1 MLKLWVPI
9 IIVSLIIS
17 ITLASSVDAQGKYS
31 IPAWVK
37 GIAGFWAEDKIT
49 DSDFGEGLSFLISEK
64 IIEVPEM
71 KSMEQEIAQLKTEN
85 KNLKGELRFLEK
97 ENAEFRAI
105 LNSEIIETGISS
117 YLDDLESTS
126 YECPSSH
133 PYEWSDGLCYDQ
145 PEYYDNGCPN
155 GYPYLWSDDQCHTIS
170 EYLDSGCPRDY
181 PYEWSDGLCYD
192 LPEYYYDEPVDTT
205 PSCDPSYPDVCIA
218 PYPPDLDC
226 DEIFYSN
233 FRVVGSDP
241 HGFDRDNDGIGCEVG
256 SPQSSAPSC
265 DPSYPDV
272 CIAPYPPDLN
282 CGDIGYSN
290 FRVIGDD
297 PHGFDKDN
305 DGIGCES

>member
-1 MLKLWVPI
+1 LLGNGLKLWVPI

-31 IPAWVK
+31 IPVWVK

-105 LNSEIIETGISS
+105 LNSEIIEADRNFYFDDSE
-117 YLDDLESTS
+117 YLDNG
-126 YECPSSH
+126 CPASH

-155 GYPYLWSDDQCHTIS
+155 GYPYLWSDDFCYTI
-170 EYLDSGCPRDY
+170 
-181 PYEWSDGLCYD
+181 
-192 LPEYYYDEPVDTT
+192 PEYVYDEPVDTT
-205 PSCDPSYPDVCIA
+205 PSW
-218 PYPPDLDC
+218 
-226 DEIFYSN
+226 
-233 FRVVGSDP
+233 
-241 HGFDRDNDGIGCEVG
+241 
-256 SPQSSAPSC
+256 
-265 DPSYPDV
+265 
-272 CIAPYPPDLN
+272 
-282 CGDIGYSN
+282 
-290 FRVIGDD
+290 
-297 PHGFDKDN
+297 
-305 DGIGCES
+305 